1 MLITKK
7 MNNEDKTTTANYNLG
22 DSNIN
27 RVDEYFKC
35 KDNISLLRQD
45 LKDYKEQMN
54 EYIELKELEKKI
66 KELREQ
72 IKANETVQ
80 NIQEKIATERER
92 MELLKELIRIEM
104 LESAQTEITFKDRK
118 LKLINIVKE
127 LPVNDKKN
135 KKRKKN

>member
-1 MLITKK
+1 
-7 MNNEDKTTTANYNLG
+7 MNNEDTPPNTTTTNYNLS
-22 DSNIN
+22 DSNIYK
-27 RVDEYFKC
+27 VDEYFKC

-54 EYIELKELEKKI
+54 EYIELKELEKKT

-72 IKANETVQ
+72 IKANETIQ

-118 LKLINIVKE
+118 LKLINIIKE